1 MNRQLRQ
8 LRNLT
13 FASALALSAATALA
27 QSGGKSYGPP
37 PGHDMNEQNMNA
49 PGMRELMN
57 KQQGQSGARPAA
69 VTGHDMNE
77 QNEHAPGMHERMRRE
92 AGPGTSIGSR
102 DTLVIE
108 SLQER
113 RTGAYAIVDNYNP

>member
-1 MNRQLRQ
+1 MSRQLRH
-8 LRNLT
+8 LRNATL
-13 FASALALSAATALA
+13 AAVLALSSATALA

-57 KQQGQSGARPAA
+57 KQQGTSRARSAA
-69 VTGHDMNE
+69 ATGHDMNE

-92 AGPGTSIGSR
+92 AGPGSFVGRR

-108 SLQER
+108 SLQDR
-113 RTGAYAIVDNYNP
+113 RTGGYAIVDNYNP